1 MPFLKRTST
10 RRASL
15 VFLCF
20 IISSS
25 LFSQTS
31 LTGTVVNPT
40 TLSGVEM
47 ASVIIK
53 TDTKIISGTLT
64 DLKGNFTL
72 SGLMPGAYFLQVSFI
87 GFQTYSQYVTLKPG
101 KNTLE
106 SPVKLKESAQLLN
119 EAIVA
124 ASASEKVSDIEKTK
138 INTTGT
144 LAASKGSL
152 AELLRSSASVTLDNN
167 NNISIRGNSNI
178 LILIDGIPTTVGTLE
193 GIPASN
199 AESIE
204 IITNPGVKYDS
215 EGTGGIINI
224 ISRREKREG
233 ISFLSTINY
242 GFTGRVNGD
251 LTTSANFKGW
261 NVTLNFAG
269 KSHKEEVNS
278 ELSRKF
284 NSSGNSAEQKIFST
298 QNQST
303 VSSALTMGKKFRS
316 GDGLNFNFKFINPV
330 IANLQNITNKN
341 ISGNSGSFSNRVS
354 DFKHIRNTF
363 EAAAEYKMVIKKNW
377 SDISFKGSF
386 SRTKGERPGKYYEDD
401 MFIQKSDGGGYP
413 TNYFFQADFSQK
425 TDNNG
430 VCETGL
436 KYFSRGNNFRFKT
449 YQLDINTGEWIYNT
463 FFSSDLTHK
472 ENIISGYINYS
483 SSDGKKVSYKL
494 GLRAEYSTSE
504 FNIIENP
511 EEIKFDKLFLS
522 PAFQLKNILSERSA
536 LSFNFSRRITRPAYP
551 QINPYV
557 NMIDKSI
564 FETGNKNLKPE
575 VVNKFDLMY
584 NYSLNGTLFQ
594 ASLYLSNSKDYIT
607 QISSAYSEDALMLT
621 YVNGDRNFKGGLE
634 ISGKRRLGRSITAS
648 LNSNLY
654 YGKTTGEVN
663 GLDLRS
669 KSLMFTGNL
678 SLNYNLKKLGEFT
691 AQYFYTSSQTF
702 PQFKASPVHFCDL
715 GYKKGLAKEKF
726 SLTITLSD
734 LFNTKKWDIE
744 SNNHLYSLKNFSK
757 GQSRVLWIG
766 FSFNFN
772 KMQISKPGKKE
783 EETDTGLIRLGY

>member
-1 MPFLKRTST
+1 M
-10 RRASL
+10 

-20 IISSS
+20 IISTS

-31 LTGTVVNPT
+31 LSGTVVNST
-40 TLSGVEM
+40 TLTGVEM
-47 ASVIIK
+47 ASVIVK

-72 SGLMPGAYFLQVSFI
+72 SGLMPGASVLQVSFI
-87 GFQTYSQYVTLKPG
+87 GFQTYSQNVTLKPG
-101 KNTLE
+101 KNTLD

-119 EAIVA
+119 EAVVA

-138 INTTGT
+138 INTSGT

-178 LILIDGIPTTVGTLE
+178 LILIDGIPTTLGTLE
-193 GIPASN
+193 GIPASS
-199 AESIE
+199 AESVE

-233 ISFLSTINY
+233 VSFLSTINY

-261 NVTLNFAG
+261 NVTLNIAG

-284 NSSGNSAEQKIFST
+284 NSSGNSAEQKILST

-303 VSSALTMGKKFRS
+303 LSSALSAGKKFKS
-316 GDGLNFNFKFINPV
+316 GDGLNFNFKFMNPV

-341 ISGNSGSFSNRVS
+341 FSGTSGSFSNRVS

-363 EAAAEYKMVIKKNW
+363 EATAEYKMVIKKNW

-401 MFIQKSDGGGYP
+401 LFIQKSDGGGYP

-425 TDNNG
+425 TDNKG
-430 VCETGL
+430 VFESGV

-449 YQLDINTGEWIYNT
+449 YQLDINTGEWLYNT

-472 ENIISGYINYS
+472 EDIFSGYINYS
-483 SSDGKKVSYKL
+483 SPAGKKLSYKI

-504 FNIIENP
+504 FIIIENP
-511 EEIKFDKLFLS
+511 EEIKYDKLFMS
-522 PAFQLKNILSERSA
+522 PAFQIKNILSERSA
-536 LSFNFSRRITRPAYP
+536 LSFNYSRRITRPAYP
-551 QINPYV
+551 QINPFV

-594 ASLYLSNSKDYIT
+594 ASLYLSASKDYIT

-621 YVNGDRNFKGGLE
+621 YVNGNRNFKGGLE
-634 ISGKRRLGRSITAS
+634 ISGKQKLGRSVTTA

-663 GLDLRS
+663 GFDMRS
-669 KSLMFTGNL
+669 NSLMFTGNL
-678 SLNYNLKKLGEFT
+678 SLNYNLKKLGELT

-702 PQFKASPVHFCDL
+702 PQFKSSPVHFCDL
-715 GYKKGLAKEKF
+715 GYKKGLAKEKI

-734 LFNTKKWDIE
+734 LFNSKKWDIE